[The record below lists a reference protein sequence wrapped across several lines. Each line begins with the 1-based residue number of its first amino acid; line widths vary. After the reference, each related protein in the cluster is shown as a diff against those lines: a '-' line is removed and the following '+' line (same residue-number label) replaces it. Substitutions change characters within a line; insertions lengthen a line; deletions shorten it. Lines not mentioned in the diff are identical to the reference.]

1 MSPQPRHSGV
11 PWPVPAHHTELA
23 IWGLVLAA
31 LFIVYETLLP
41 FSFSFTREQLAEGL
55 ERATFV
61 LFYGPY
67 GIRSGRADLLG
78 NVLLFG
84 PLGFFL
90 ALAPVARRS
99 GRARWFALTGLGCG
113 LSCVV
118 ETLQLF
124 SPYRFTQTTD
134 LFTNTVGTL
143 LGVLLAGL
151 WGRRLWDRVLDRAR
165 RQLCEDPAPL
175 VLLALTAAIL
185 VGALLPLDL
194 CIRRDVLVQHLRTL
208 DWRLL
213 PPLPPGTGLSA
224 ALALV
229 KAAWLF
235 AFWGAAA
242 AYVWERRPRSALRV
256 LAWAAVLAVAA
267 ELGKLIVYSRALA
280 LRDVLVGWLGAA
292 GGAVLWRQGR
302 RAGLSHRTLGLLFG
316 AGYGIYLVADTVSPL
331 GPTVLRLLLTGQRLP
346 AGGLQFTWMPFREAG
361 QVPTAVALG
370 EWSARLVRFLPLGAA
385 LRLGVRAGRRR
396 WSLALAA
403 AALILVLQ
411 LAVGWLSPWPGNAT
425 EVILAWA
432 GMILGAWAAGRLA
445 RLCAAGSGSI
455 PPTRR
460 HP

>member
-1 MSPQPRHSGV
+1 MSHPLRRPVG
-11 PWPVPAHHTELA
+11 PWPLPSRHAEPAL
-23 IWGLVLAA
+23 WGLGLAA
-31 LFIVYETLLP
+31 LFIIYETLLP
-41 FSFSFTREQLAEGL
+41 FAFSFTRDQLAEGL
-55 ERATFV
+55 ERATFN

-90 ALAPVARRS
+90 ALTPIALRS

-113 LSCVV
+113 LSFAV

-134 LFTNTVGTL
+134 LVTNTVGTL
-143 LGVLLAGL
+143 LGVVLAGI
-151 WGRRLWDRVLDRAR
+151 WGQRLWDQVLDRGR
-165 RQLCEDPAPL
+165 RHLLDDPAPL

-185 VGALLPLDL
+185 LGALLPFDL
-194 CIRRDVLVQHLRTL
+194 CIRRDVVAYHLRTL
-208 DWRLL
+208 DWSLT
-213 PPLPPGTGLSA
+213 PPLPPRAGLSA
-224 ALALV
+224 SLALV

-242 AYVWERRPRSALRV
+242 AYVGEKRPRPLLTV
-256 LAWAAVLAVAA
+256 LAWAALLAVAA
-267 ELGKLIVYSRALA
+267 ELSKLFVYSRSLA

-292 GGAVLWRQGR
+292 GGGVLWRQGR
-302 RAGLSHRTLGLLFG
+302 RAGLSRRTLGLLFG

-331 GPTVLRLLLTGQRLP
+331 GPTVLRLLFAGQRP
-346 AGGLQFTWMPFREAG
+346 QAGGLQFAWIPFQGAG

-385 LRLGVRAGRRR
+385 LRLGLPAGRRR
-396 WSLALAA
+396 WAVALAA
-403 AALILVLQ
+403 AVLVLALQ
-411 LAVGWLSPWPGNAT
+411 LVVGWLGPWPGNAS
-425 EVILAWA
+425 EVILAWG

-445 RLCAAGSGSI
+445 RLRAAES
-455 PPTRR
+455 
-460 HP
+460 

>member
-1 MSPQPRHSGV
+1 VPSRH
-11 PWPVPAHHTELA
+11 AELA
-23 IWGLVLAA
+23 LWGLGLAI
-31 LFIVYETLLP
+31 LFVVYETLLP
-41 FSFSFTREQLAEGL
+41 FSFSFTRVQLDEGL

-67 GIRSGRADLLG
+67 GVRSGLADLLG

-99 GRARWFALTGLGCG
+99 GRARWLALTGLGCG
-113 LSCVV
+113 LSFVV

-151 WGRRLWDRVLDRAR
+151 CGRRLWDRALDRAR
-165 RQLCEDPAPL
+165 RQLDEDPAPL

-185 VGALLPLDL
+185 LGALLPLDL
-194 CIRRDVLVQHLRTL
+194 CIRRVVLQQHLRTL

-213 PPLPPGTGLSA
+213 PPLPPGAGLSA

-242 AYVWERRPRSALRV
+242 AYVGERRPRSLLRV
-256 LAWAAVLAVAA
+256 LAWAAVLAVVS
-267 ELGKLIVYSRALA
+267 EFGKIIVYSRMLA
-280 LRDVLVGWLGAA
+280 LRDVVVSWLGAA
-292 GGAVLWRQGR
+292 GGAVLWLQGR
-302 RAGLSHRTLGLLFG
+302 RAGLSHRALGLLFG
-316 AGYGIYLVADTVSPL
+316 AGYGIYLVADTASPL
-331 GPTVLRLLLTGQRLP
+331 GPTVLRLLFTGQHP
-346 AGGLQFTWMPFREAG
+346 QAGGLQFSWIPFREAG

-385 LRLGVRAGRRR
+385 LRLGVRAGLRR
-396 WSLALAA
+396 WALALAA

-411 LAVGWLSPWPGNAT
+411 FAVGWLSPWPGNAS

-432 GMILGAWAAGRLA
+432 GMILGAGAAGRLVRLRA
-445 RLCAAGSGSI
+445 RGSRS
-455 PPTRR
+455 PSRARR
-460 HP
+460 RP